1 MNIKQ
6 KSIALFGVMTLGLSV
21 IGLAQPA
28 YAAKCGGVDTSI
40 ISCSQNNG
48 SGDVK
53 DNGVW
58 GILLIALNILTAGV
72 GVVAVGG
79 LIFAGIT
86 YATASNNQNQV
97 TKAKEMIFN
106 VVLGLV
112 LYAFMYSFAQFLIP
126 GGIFKV

>member
-1 MNIKQ
+1 
-6 KSIALFGVMTLGLSV
+6 MTLGISV
-21 IGLAQPA
+21 IGFAQPA
-28 YAAKCGGVDTSI
+28 YAAKCGNVDTSI
-40 ISCSQNNG
+40 ISCSQTNNG
-48 SGDVK
+48 SDVK

-58 GILLIALNILTAGV
+58 GVLIIALNILTAGI

-106 VVLGLV
+106 VVVGLV

-126 GGIFKV
+126 GGIFN